1 MQHWRTFFLHGTL
14 FLLTVLNASAS
25 DSINLSLNP
34 REAGAAISNQM
45 LGLSYETSAL
55 LPDEKGRHY
64 FRPDNTPLIT
74 MFKTLGIRSLRIG
87 GNSVDSPKI
96 AIPTEDDVSSLF
108 EFAKAA
114 GVKVIYSVR
123 LENGDPGS
131 AAKFAKL
138 IGDKYASELDCFA
151 IGNEPSYYR
160 NYKVYRT
167 KWKAI
172 QDAMLAVYP
181 TAKFCGPDQNP
192 DPGFLKKLVPDLG
205 TDGHFSMVTE
215 HNYPFGCSFKN
226 PKDKKDI
233 AALVFQDSVP
243 SCERMLA
250 PAAYRTYEK
259 VQKGMADAIA
269 GTPLEFRLTETNSY
283 WASGVKGASDRYA
296 SALWALDYL
305 HWWAAHGAM
314 GLNFHTGDFTGAEP
328 SLPCRYAAFVSSG
341 DGGYDAR
348 PLSYGIK
355 MFDLGGY
362 GKLIPV
368 TVSSPEGLNIVA
380 YASLADDHTL
390 FVTVINKTQ
399 GVGIKDA
406 DMVLNV
412 NSPSV
417 VYQAEAILLR
427 STNSDLTAES
437 GITVGEATLK
447 KDGSWNGKWTP
458 LEISTG
464 ARNVITTRMPPLS
477 AMVLKLHLQ

>member
-1 MQHWRTFFLHGTL
+1 MPYWRTVL
-14 FLLTVLNASAS
+14 FLWTFVLLPVLKGSAS
-25 DSINLSLNP
+25 DSLSLSLNLQ
-34 REAGAAISNQM
+34 EQGAAISDQM

-55 LPDEKGRHY
+55 LPDEKGLHY

-87 GNSVDSPKI
+87 GNAVDSPKI
-96 AIPTEDDVSSLF
+96 VIPSEEDVSSLF

-123 LENGDPGS
+123 LENGDPSS

-138 IGDKYASELDCFA
+138 IGDHYANELDCFA

-167 KWKAI
+167 KWKVI
-172 QDAMLAVYP
+172 EDAMLAVYP

-192 DPGFLKKLVPDLG
+192 DPEFLKKLVPDLG
-205 TDGHFSMVTE
+205 ADGHFIMVTE

-226 PKDKKDI
+226 LKDKKDI
-233 AALVFQDSVP
+233 AALVFQDSIP

-269 GTPLEFRLTETNSY
+269 GTPLSFRLTETNSY

-305 HWWAAHGAM
+305 HWWAAHGAV
-314 GLNFHTGDFTGAEP
+314 GLNFHTGDVTGAEP

-341 DGGYDAR
+341 DGYDAR

-362 GKLIPV
+362 GKQIPL
-368 TVSSPEGLNIVA
+368 TVSSPKGLDIAA
-380 YASLADDHTL
+380 YANRADDHTL
-390 FVTVINKTQ
+390 FVTVINKTH
-399 GVGIKDA
+399 GVGAKDT
-406 DMVLNV
+406 DIILNV
-412 NSPSV
+412 NSPAV
-417 VYQAEAILLR
+417 VSQAEAIFLR
-427 STNSDLTAES
+427 SSNSDLAADS
-437 GITVGEATLK
+437 GITLGDAILK
-447 KDGSWNGKWTP
+447 KNGSWNGKWTSLDMSP
-458 LEISTG
+458 G
-464 ARNVITTRMPPLS
+464 AHNVITTHLPPLS
-477 AMVLKLHLQ
+477 AMLIKIHIQ

>member
-1 MQHWRTFFLHGTL
+1 MNYLRTFLLLGTL
-14 FLLTVLNASAS
+14 VLLPVLKGSAS

-34 REAGAAISNQM
+34 HEPGTAISDQM
-45 LGLSYETSAL
+45 LGLSYETSVL
-55 LPDEKGRHY
+55 LPDNKGMHY

-87 GNSVDSPKI
+87 GNSVDSPII
-96 AIPTEDDVSSLF
+96 AIPTEADVSSLF

-123 LENGDPGS
+123 LENGDPSS

-138 IGDKYASELDCFA
+138 ICDHYANELDCFA

-160 NYKVYRT
+160 NYQVYRT

-172 QDAMLAVYP
+172 RDAMLAVYP

-205 TDGHFSMVTE
+205 TDGHFTMVTE

-226 PKDKKDI
+226 PRDKKDI
-233 AALVFQDSVP
+233 AALVFQDSIP
-243 SCERMLA
+243 SCEKMLA

-269 GTPLEFRLTETNSY
+269 GTSLSFRLTETNSY

-305 HWWAAHGAM
+305 HWWAAHGTM
-314 GLNFHTGDFTGAEP
+314 GLNFHTGDMTGAEP
-328 SLPCRYAAFVSSG
+328 SLPCRYAAFVSS
-341 DGGYDAR
+341 DNGYEAR

-362 GKLIPV
+362 GKQIPL
-368 TVSSPEGLNIVA
+368 TVSSPQGMNIAA
-380 YASLADDHTL
+380 YANLADDHTL
-390 FVTVINKTQ
+390 FVTVINKTH
-399 GVGIKDA
+399 GVGIKDT

-412 NSPSV
+412 NSPAV
-417 VYQAEAILLR
+417 VSQAEAIFLR
-427 STNSDLTAES
+427 STNSDLAAES
-437 GITVGEATLK
+437 GITLGDDTLK

-458 LEISTG
+458 LGISSGNKNEVATSL
-464 ARNVITTRMPPLS
+464 PPLS
-477 AMVLKLHLQ
+477 AIVIKLHIQ